1 MMMKIALAITIPAGS
16 ENGATSSVTIGTS
29 RQKATYRSGLGHRV
43 SRYVTLLSDHDL
55 ANSASLLA

>member
-1 MMMKIALAITIPAGS
+1 M
-16 ENGATSSVTIGTS
+16 TIGTS
-29 RQKATYRSGLGHRV
+29 RQKAKYRSGLGQRV